1 MKSTNILS
9 NVLPKSK
16 AFLIFQFEL
25 GNKAEFTLPSSVD
38 YDIYDY
44 LYILLADRRIIKPV
58 FGELIESISN
68 TG

>member
-44 LYILLADRRIIKPV
+44 LCSLADRRIIKPV